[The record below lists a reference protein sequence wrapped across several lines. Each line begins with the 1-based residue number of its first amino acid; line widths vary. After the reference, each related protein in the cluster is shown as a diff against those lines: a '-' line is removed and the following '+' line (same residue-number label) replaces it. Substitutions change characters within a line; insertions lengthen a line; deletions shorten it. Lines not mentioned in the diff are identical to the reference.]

1 MTVIQPQQFIDSSQH
16 SMTAIQPRTARQ
28 LFVKNCPA
36 EFDTTVT
43 SSAVRSLAGSC
54 SFYSV
59 GMRKDSQTKLPCQL
73 DTAVNSGVFSGHGKH
88 RGSRP
93 ALLSYVAGVFQRHAT
108 EAFLF

>member
-16 SMTAIQPRTARQ
+16 SMTVIQPRVSRQ

-36 EFDTTVT
+36 EFDKPVT
-43 SSAVRSLAGSC
+43 SSVVRSLAG

-73 DTAVNSGVFSGHGKH
+73 DSAVNNSVLVFSGHGKH
-88 RGSRP
+88 RG
-93 ALLSYVAGVFQRHAT
+93 
-108 EAFLF
+108 